1 MEEDMEDDSTQ
12 LSDSSELPESDSS
25 SNNKQASKC
34 AKEIP
39 QNEIEAMREL
49 ALAATLQLK
58 RPRTLSHTTKYH
70 RKTGQIRTPRETS
83 DSGTK
88 RLFPDT
94 AFFPTS

>member
-1 MEEDMEDDSTQ
+1 MEDESAQ

-25 SNNKQASKC
+25 SNNKQASKY
-34 AKEIP
+34 AEEIP

-49 ALAATLQLK
+49 ALAASLQLK
-58 RPRTLSHTTKYH
+58 RPGAPSRTTEYH

-88 RLFPDT
+88 RLFLDT
-94 AFFPTS
+94 TFFHH